1 MDQLPF
7 PEHKKRAAMKK
18 AAEAAF
24 ERLLPNGIGVVAQ
37 PQAKR

>member
-24 ERLLPNGIGVVAQ
+24 ERILQNGAGVVA
-37 PQAKR
+37 PPCLTS